1 MPGARQFPEV
11 FASTILLMLLI
22 DITSKIIFPV
32 LHDGASTPHLGLSP
46 RAEVA
51 FSGFGGTA

>member
-1 MPGARQFPEV
+1 
-11 FASTILLMLLI
+11 MLLI
-22 DITSKIIFPV
+22 AIALKIISPV

-51 FSGFGGTA
+51 FSVFGGTA